1 MGKRGRKTC
10 PECTTETGA
19 RTILCNCGYHFPTKE
34 MRKDLLKEKKNHP
47 VKKDGKTAGQGKKF
61 CPSCTKKIGVR
72 TSLCK
77 CGYHFP
83 SKKVRK
89 DLLEEKKNSSVN
101 KENKIYDKEGK
112 GRKRCPGCNIIVGG
126 ILKTCF
132 KCNFDFV
139 AAKKE
144 KEEQKEKE
152 RQEKRAARA
161 EIKRIKKEEKE
172 KKRIERYDRISEELE
187 TKKTHPEV
195 KKLMEDEGLLEKCD
209 EIMSKMGDL
218 SIDGAPYFTADEH
231 ADRILREYGPNRIK
245 NLLRQARNMKCWRY
259 INWDKVEEGL
269 KERV

>member
-1 MGKRGRKTC
+1 MGKRGRKAC
-10 PECTTETGA
+10 PKCTTETGA
-19 RTILCNCGYHFPTKE
+19 RTILCDCGYHFPTKE
-34 MRKDLLKEKKNHP
+34 MRKDLLKEKKNP
-47 VKKDGKTAGQGKKF
+47 PIKKDGKTAGQGKKF

-77 CGYHFP
+77 CGYHFS

-152 RQEKRAARA
+152 KQEKRAVKA
-161 EIKRIKKEEKE
+161 EKKRVKEEEKE
-172 KKRIERYDRISEELE
+172 KTRLE
-187 TKKTHPEV
+187 KYNRKAKEKETRSTHPEV
-195 KKLMEDEGLLEKCD
+195 KKLMGDEELVEKND
-209 EIMSKMGDL
+209 ELMRKMAD
-218 SIDGAPYFTADEH
+218 ITMNGALYFTPEEH
-231 ADRILREYGPNRIK
+231 ANRILEYGVNRAT
-245 NLLRQARNMKCWRY
+245 NLLAQARNMRCWKHV
-259 INWDKVEEGL
+259 NWDIVEEGL
-269 KERV
+269 KEKV